1 MQAAARSLTS
11 LGHSTSDERDASDFT
26 RGSLATNLELG
37 LVTDRPD
44 FDALE
49 DEWNAL
55 FDRAGKPIHVFQ
67 SFNFCW
73 HWANHYL
80 QRQVS
85 NTGARLSIVTGRR
98 NGRLIMVWPLVS
110 ERAHGITQTFWMGE
124 PASQY
129 GDALIDTVADAADV
143 LAAGFEFLH
152 HEIASD
158 VLRLRRVRGD
168 ANVAQL
174 LQDVGAQIADQQIA
188 PYMDLSSAKDF
199 ASFEERFSSKS
210 RRNRRRL
217 ARRLEE
223 KGPLEFIRLHGG
235 KEAGELAAR
244 AIAVK
249 TEWLKDRGLLSNAL
263 NDPRAPHLFSDL
275 ADGAEKPVPCVVSVL
290 KTNGETAAYEISF
303 TCKGRLVVHVMAFAL
318 EYEKAGVGVLL
329 LEQNL
334 KKGYDEGLAIYD
346 MMAPGDP
353 YKLDWCDQ
361 SESVTDWTVPVSAKG
376 HFYAR
381 VYLGFLRGRLKSALK
396 SVPQPVRRLLS
407 KGYSAA
413 PTES

>member
-1 MQAAARSLTS
+1 
-11 LGHSTSDERDASDFT
+11 
-26 RGSLATNLELG
+26 
-37 LVTDRPD
+37 
-44 FDALE
+44 
-49 DEWNAL
+49 
-55 FDRAGKPIHVFQ
+55 
-67 SFNFCW
+67 
-73 HWANHYL
+73 
-80 QRQVS
+80 
-85 NTGARLSIVTGRR
+85 
-98 NGRLIMVWPLVS
+98 
-110 ERAHGITQTFWMGE
+110 
-124 PASQY
+124 
-129 GDALIDTVADAADV
+129 
-143 LAAGFEFLH
+143 LH

-188 PYMDLSSAKDF
+188 PYMDLSSAEDF

-223 KGPLEFIRLHGG
+223 KGPLEFVRLHGG

>member
-11 LGHSTSDERDASDFT
+11 LGLSTSDEYATPESK
-26 RGSLATNLELG
+26 RGFAAANLELG
-37 LVTDRPD
+37 LVTDRPG

-49 DEWNAL
+49 GEWNAL
-55 FDRAGKPIHVFQ
+55 FDRTAKPIHVFQ

-80 QRQVS
+80 QQKIGK
-85 NTGARLSIVTGRR
+85 TGARLSIVTGRR
-98 NGRLIMVWPLVS
+98 NGQLIMVWPLVS

-124 PASQY
+124 PACQY
-129 GDALIDTVADAADV
+129 GDALVDTVDDAADV
-143 LAAGFEFLH
+143 LTAGFKFLR

-168 ANVAQL
+168 ANVAHL
-174 LQDVGAQIADQQIA
+174 LQESGAQIADRQIA
-188 PYMDLSSAKDF
+188 PYMDLSNAKDF
-199 ASFEERFSSKS
+199 AAFEERFTSKS

-223 KGPLEFIRLHGG
+223 KGPLEFLRLHGG
-235 KEAGELAAR
+235 QEAGELAAR
-244 AIAVK
+244 AIAIK
-249 TEWLKDRGLLSNAL
+249 SKWLKDRGLLSNAL
-263 NDPRAPHLFSDL
+263 NDPRTPHLFSDL
-275 ADGAEKPVPCVVSVL
+275 AAGAEKPVPCVVSIL

-334 KKGYDEGLAIYD
+334 KKGYDEGLATYD

-361 SESVTDWTVPVSAKG
+361 SEPVTDWTVPLSAKG
-376 HFYAR
+376 HLYAR

-396 SVPQPVRRLLS
+396 SIPQPLRRLVG
-407 KGYSAA
+407 KGHRAA
-413 PTES
+413 QTET